1 MLTLLVDVQV
11 ELLGRAVLAL
21 LALERLLA
29 RVRVQVVAQLLLR
42 SELAV
47 WGEVNNLTIQLSRR
61 VNESHPTYLTY

>member
-1 MLTLLVDVQV
+1 MLSLLVDVQV